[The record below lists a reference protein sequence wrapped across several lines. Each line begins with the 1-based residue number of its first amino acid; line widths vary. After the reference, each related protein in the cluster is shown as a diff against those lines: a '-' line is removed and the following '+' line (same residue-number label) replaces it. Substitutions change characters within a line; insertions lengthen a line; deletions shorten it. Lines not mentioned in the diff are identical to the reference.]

1 MCKNELKNGSH
12 RLDLEKIKT
21 WGIFY
26 FLQCVGTEVF
36 LRSLLNIYSTT
47 LIYQGFQPLKNVQKL
62 KSVFEHF
69 AHFSRSLARQ
79 GFEAPKNV
87 Q

>member
-1 MCKNELKNGSH
+1 MGHFL
-12 RLDLEKIKT
+12 
-21 WGIFY
+21 

-47 LIYQGFQPLKNVQKL
+47 LIYQGFQSLKNVQKL

-69 AHFSRSLARQ
+69 EHFSRSLTRQ
-79 GFEAPKNV
+79 DFEVPKNV